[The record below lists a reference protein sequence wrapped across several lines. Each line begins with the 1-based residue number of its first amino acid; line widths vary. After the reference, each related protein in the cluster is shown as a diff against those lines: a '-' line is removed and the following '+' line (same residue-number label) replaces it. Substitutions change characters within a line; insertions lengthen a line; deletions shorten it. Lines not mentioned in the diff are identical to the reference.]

1 LLRNGHL
8 TEGSSSAVHIVKD
21 GQLVSPEHSAEI
33 LPGTTRSVVEE
44 LATRAGVLHRASPVS
59 EAELRA
65 ADEIW
70 LSSAAR
76 EIVPVT
82 TLDGAPVGSGQPGP
96 VWRRLY
102 AELQRYKRELAEA
115 PW

>member
-1 LLRNGHL
+1 
-8 TEGSSSAVHIVKD
+8 
-21 GQLVSPEHSAEI
+21 
-33 LPGTTRSVVEE
+33 
-44 LATRAGVLHRASPVS
+44 VS
-59 EAELRA
+59 EAELRG

-82 TLDGAPVGSGQPGP
+82 TLDGVPVGTGQPGP
-96 VWRRLY
+96 VWRRIY
-102 AELQRYKRELAEA
+102 DELQQYKRELAGQ